1 MIEFEVQETI
11 ERPVEAVFEFVLD
24 PDRYGEWTSMQ
35 SRRLDQGPLRAGSRF
50 SAHFP
55 LEPEPVDVTMEYTAV
70 ERPHHAAF
78 RTLEPA
84 DLSWSGTFDF
94 EALGTSTT
102 RLVVRSAVKLSGTL
116 AALEPMWR
124 DGLQQ
129 GEQEE
134 LLRLKTILEQGAAS
148 GVQPGVEPAA
158 SGR

>member
-1 MIEFEVQETI
+1 MIEFEAQETI
-11 ERPVEAVFEFVLD
+11 ERPIEVVFGFVLD

-35 SRRLDQGPLRAGSRF
+35 SRRLDKGPLRAGTRF
-50 SAHFP
+50 SGHFP

-70 ERPHHAAF
+70 EPPRHAAF

-102 RLVVRSAVKLSGTL
+102 RLVARGAVSLSGKL

-124 DGLQQ
+124 EGLQQ

-134 LLRLKTILEQGAAS
+134 LRRLKAILEQGAAAS
-148 GVQPGVEPAA
+148 ADQGAEPTAA
-158 SGR
+158 GR